1 MPAPWGSGAAP
12 SPSLSTLPARH
23 LLLMVRH
30 TWAEAQPGAPSGT
43 WLLVTSSVPAWQG
56 FPRLWGSLVPSRD
69 LVSSQCSGH
78 FCIPKQASHSP
89 ILEPE
94 GGLGRGQAECSQGQA
109 RALWGHR
116 AQTGWR
122 GGSLGH
128 GPHPRSCSIL
138 EGWQLLRWGVR
149 CLCPWGSPAGD
160 SSAALLGSGSTG
172 PGPPSQPGEGLGKS
186 RWKPVRTL
194 ALPWFSG
201 FALVFT
207 SQTRR

>member
-122 GGSLGH
+122 GGNLGH
-128 GPHPRSCSIL
+128 GPTPGAAASWRGGSCS
-138 EGWQLLRWGVR
+138 GG
-149 CLCPWGSPAGD
+149 GSVAFAPG
-160 SSAALLGSGSTG
+160 ALLLVIALRPSWEVAVLAQA
-172 PGPPSQPGEGLGKS
+172 PPPSLG
-186 RWKPVRTL
+186 R
-194 ALPWFSG
+194 G
-201 FALVFT
+201 
-207 SQTRR
+207 